1 MIRFVADGGLKDFST
16 VVIVEG
22 NTANFAAAVGEINV
36 ALCAGVGLDDDLSG
50 GELKKIYINN
60 CGVNTEGA
68 HFEAVVIAGV
78 CCG

>member
-1 MIRFVADGGLKDFST
+1 MDLFA

-22 NTANFAAAVGEINV
+22 NTAIFAAAVGEINA

-68 HFEAVVIAGV
+68 HLEAVVVAGV
-78 CCG
+78 CYW